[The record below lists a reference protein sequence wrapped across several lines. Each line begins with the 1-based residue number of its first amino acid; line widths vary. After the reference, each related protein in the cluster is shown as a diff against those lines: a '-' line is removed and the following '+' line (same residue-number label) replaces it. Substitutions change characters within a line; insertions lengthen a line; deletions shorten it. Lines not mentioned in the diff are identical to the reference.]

1 MGDTTAQRS
10 VTVAAPPKDPHRIL
24 LEQPH
29 LIDEAL
35 ADGVGDAL
43 MRHKER
49 VQNRSCSPAMVVQ
62 QQPVHKAATL
72 AKVMSEPESCAAVGA

>member
-1 MGDTTAQRS
+1 MA
-10 VTVAAPPKDPHRIL
+10 
-24 LEQPH
+24 EQPH

-49 VQNRSCSPAMVVQ
+49 GLPVVTERDGKI
-62 QQPVHKAATL
+62 VWVSADELLTT
-72 AKVMSEPESCAAVGA
+72 